1 MDHTSGNWVYAWNSY
16 LGKREDRLWLFLS
29 FVAGAI
35 QFARSEGLIPA
46 PEPTHAIAATIREAL
61 RCRETGESKVILT
74 AMCGHGHFDLPS
86 YGKYLQ
92 GNMVDLSF
100 SEEKMQA
107 SLASVPQ
114 VLAWGY
120 ANEHNAAFYILQLA
134 RNTFYVV
141 RSQIMMTGL
150 ESWNWSFG
158 WCKKW
163 HKSQLL
169 EPETEL

>member
-1 MDHTSGNWVYAWNSY
+1 M
-16 LGKREDRLWLFLS
+16 FLS

-86 YGKYLQ
+86 YEKYLQ

-100 SEEKMQA
+100 SEEKIQA
-107 SLASVPQ
+107 SLANVPQ
-114 VLAWGY
+114 VLA
-120 ANEHNAAFYILQLA
+120 
-134 RNTFYVV
+134 
-141 RSQIMMTGL
+141 
-150 ESWNWSFG
+150 
-158 WCKKW
+158 
-163 HKSQLL
+163 
-169 EPETEL
+169 